1 MASKVPTA
9 TQINWAAIALQLGVL
24 AALIFLFGSMGIE
37 PMVGAVVYLM
47 WSWGMRLAL
56 PREHRR
62 GVALIKAGR
71 FEEAIPHC
79 EASADWF
86 KHHAWVDTYRALIM
100 LSPSGWSYRE
110 MALANRAF
118 SLAQT
123 GRGQEAMNAYEAML
137 VEFPDSA
144 LATTP
149 LTMMRAAQ
157 GGGQQK
163 DISFDAS

>member
-9 TQINWAAIALQLGVL
+9 SRINWAAFALQLGVL
-24 AALIFLFGSMGIE
+24 AALIFLFGSMGAE
-37 PMVGAVVYLM
+37 PMAGAVVYLI

-71 FEEAIPHC
+71 FAEAIPHC
-79 EASADWF
+79 EASAEWF
-86 KHHAWVDTYRALIM
+86 KRHAWVDKNRAIVM

-118 SLAQT
+118 SLAQA

-137 VEFPDSA
+137 VEFPGSV

-149 LTMMRAAQ
+149 LAMMRAAQ
-157 GGGQQK
+157 CGVQQK
-163 DISFDAS
+163 ESSSNAS